1 MTSSS
6 PAPSSASTADD
17 LPAVLGRIDDWPP
30 ERVAVGVTAAHDT
43 LATHGPADELLP
55 LASVTKP
62 LAAYA
67 VLLAVQDGAL
77 HLDEPLGHG
86 EVAPDATV
94 RHLLAHASGLPPDPG
109 GPIVVPGR
117 KRIYSNWGFDLL
129 GELVAE
135 RVGRPFAQ
143 HLALEVLEPLG
154 MQATRLEGSPAYAG
168 HGTVT
173 DLLAFARELLDPQL
187 LDLSL
192 LAEATAVAFPGLDGV
207 LPGFGRQSPNDWG
220 LGFEL
225 KADKQ
230 PHWTGATLAPE
241 TFGHFGRSGS
251 FLWVDP
257 TRQLACVELADRSFG
272 PWAAEA
278 WPGFSDA
285 VVAAACGE
293 AGSAT
298 ERSQGAT
305 HRGEA

>member
-1 MTSSS
+1 MTSS
-6 PAPSSASTADD
+6 PIATTGD
-17 LPAVLGRIDDWPP
+17 LPVVLARINDWLP
-30 ERVAVGVTAAHDT
+30 EVVAVGVTDARDT
-43 LATHGPADELLP
+43 LAAHGPADELLP

-109 GPIVVPGR
+109 GPIVMPER

-129 GELVAE
+129 GELVGE
-135 RVGRPFAQ
+135 RTGRPFAE

-154 MQATRLEGSPAYAG
+154 MDATRLAGSPAYAG

-173 DLLAFARELLDPQL
+173 DLLAFGRELLDPQL

-192 LAEATAVAFPGLDGV
+192 LAEATSVAFPGLDGV
-207 LPGFGRQSPNDWG
+207 LPGFGRQAPNDWG

-225 KADKQ
+225 KGGKQ
-230 PHWTGATLAPE
+230 PHWTGTSLPPQ

-257 TRQLACVELADRSFG
+257 TRQLACVELADRAFG
-272 PWAAEA
+272 PWATEV
-278 WPGFSDA
+278 WPRFSDA
-285 VVAAACGE
+285 VVEAVTAAASRE
-293 AGSAT
+293 ADGGHDLAVDAAG
-298 ERSQGAT
+298 RDDA
-305 HRGEA
+305 

>member
-1 MTSSS
+1 MSSS
-6 PAPSSASTADD
+6 PTPATADE
-17 LPAVLGRIDDWPP
+17 LPAVLARIDDWPP
-30 ERVAVGVTAAHDT
+30 DLVAVGVTDGSGT
-43 LATHGPADELLP
+43 LATHGPVDELLP

-62 LAAYA
+62 LAAFA

-109 GPIVVPGR
+109 GPIVVPER
-117 KRIYSNWGFDLL
+117 KRIYSNWGFDVL

-135 RVGRPFAQ
+135 RTGRPFAE

-154 MQATRLEGSPAYAG
+154 MDASRLEGSPAYAG

-173 DLLAFARELLDPQL
+173 DLLAFARELLDPRL

-192 LAEATAVAFPGLDGV
+192 LAEATAVAFPRLDGV
-207 LPGFGRQSPNDWG
+207 LPGFGRHSPNDWG

-225 KADKQ
+225 KGAKQ
-230 PHWTGATLAPE
+230 PHWTGRSLSPR

-257 TRQLACVELADRSFG
+257 TRELACVELADRAFG
-272 PWAAEA
+272 PWAAEV
-278 WPGFSDA
+278 WPAFSDA
-285 VVAAACGE
+285 VVAAASGE
-293 AGSAT
+293 PVADHAGEDGRAAGAASAA
-298 ERSQGAT
+298 GA
-305 HRGEA
+305 

>member
-1 MTSSS
+1 MTPS
-6 PAPSSASTADD
+6 PTARD
-17 LPAVLGRIDDWPP
+17 LSAVLAQVDDWPP
-30 ERVAVGVTAAHDT
+30 EVVAVGVTDAGGT
-43 LATHGPADELLP
+43 LATHGPVDALLP

-67 VLLAVQDGAL
+67 VLLAVQDRAL

-109 GPIVVPGR
+109 GPIGVPGR

-135 RVGRPFAQ
+135 RVGLPFAE
-143 HLALEVLEPLG
+143 HLALEVLEPLD
-154 MQATRLEGSPAYAG
+154 MHATRLEGSPAYAG
-168 HGTVT
+168 QGTVT
-173 DLLAFARELLDPQL
+173 DLLSFARELLDPQL
-187 LDLSL
+187 LDRAL
-192 LAEATAVAFPGLDGV
+192 LAEVTSVAFPGLDGV
-207 LPGFGRQSPNDWG
+207 LPGFGRQAPNDWG

-225 KADKQ
+225 KGDKA
-230 PHWTGATLAPE
+230 PHWTGATLAPA

-257 TRQLACVELADRSFG
+257 TRRLACVELADRAFG
-272 PWAAEA
+272 PWATQV

-285 VVAAACGE
+285 VVAAADE
-293 AGSAT
+293 AGGDT
-298 ERSQGAT
+298 
-305 HRGEA
+305 

>member
-1 MTSSS
+1 MTFPATSPS
-6 PAPSSASTADD
+6 PAAGTTEDATDD
-17 LPAVLGRIDDWPP
+17 LTAVLTRIDDWPP
-30 ERVAVGVTAAHDT
+30 DVVAVGVTDARDT
-43 LATHGPADELLP
+43 LATRGAADVLLP

-109 GPIVVPGR
+109 GPIVMPGR
-117 KRIYSNWGFDLL
+117 KRIYSNWGYDLL
-129 GELVAE
+129 GQLVAD
-135 RVGRPFAQ
+135 RVGRPFAE
-143 HLALEVLEPLG
+143 HLELEVLEPLG
-154 MQATRLEGSPAYAG
+154 MDVTRLEGSPAYAG

-187 LDLSL
+187 LDPAL
-192 LAEATAVAFPGLDGV
+192 LAEATSVAFPGLDGV

-225 KADKQ
+225 KGAKD
-230 PHWTGATLAPE
+230 PHWTGTTLAPAS
-241 TFGHFGRSGS
+241 FGHFGRSGS

-257 TRQLACVELADRSFG
+257 TRELACVELADRAFG
-272 PWAAEA
+272 PWATAA

-285 VVAAACGE
+285 VVA
-293 AGSAT
+293 STAT
-298 ERSQGAT
+298 RGDGA
-305 HRGEA
+305 

>member
-6 PAPSSASTADD
+6 STAATATGATDD
-17 LPAVLGRIDDWPP
+17 LPAVLAQVDDWPP
-30 ERVAVGVTAAHDT
+30 ELVAVGVTDARDT

-109 GPIVVPGR
+109 GPIGMPGR

-135 RVGRPFAQ
+135 RVGSPFAD
-143 HLALEVLEPLG
+143 HLAVEVLEPLG
-154 MQATRLEGSPAYAG
+154 MHTTRLEGSPAYAG

-192 LAEATAVAFPGLDGV
+192 MAEATSVAFPGLDGV

-225 KADKQ
+225 KGDKQ
-230 PHWTGATLAPE
+230 PHWTGTTLAPA

-257 TRQLACVELADRSFG
+257 TRRLACVELADRAFG

-278 WPGFSDA
+278 WPAFGDA
-285 VVAAACGE
+285 IVAAVE
-293 AGSAT
+293 AAG
-298 ERSQGAT
+298 GA
-305 HRGEA
+305 A

>member
-1 MTSSS
+1 MTAS
-6 PAPSSASTADD
+6 PTASTAHD
-17 LPAVLGRIDDWPP
+17 LPAVLARVDDWLP
-30 ERVAVGVTAAHDT
+30 EVVAVGVTDADDT
-43 LATHGPADELLP
+43 LATHGPVDDLLP

-109 GPIVVPGR
+109 GPIGVPGR
-117 KRIYSNWGFDLL
+117 KRTYSNWGFDLL

-135 RVGRPFAQ
+135 RVGLPFAE

-154 MQATRLEGSPAYAG
+154 MRTTRLEGSPAYAG
-168 HGTVT
+168 HGSVA

-192 LAEATAVAFPGLDGV
+192 LAEATSVAFPGLDGV

-225 KADKQ
+225 KATKQ

-257 TRQLACVELADRSFG
+257 TRLLACVELSDRAFG
-272 PWAAEA
+272 PWAAEV

-285 VVAAACGE
+285 VVATVEAAGGP
-293 AGSAT
+293 AGGDA
-298 ERSQGAT
+298 A
-305 HRGEA
+305 